1 LILRER
7 EREREREIVWQCEL
21 SQGSALDCWEEE
33 DEEEEE
39 RG

>member
-7 EREREREIVWQCEL
+7 VWQCEL

-33 DEEEEE
+33 KEEEEEEE